1 MREGLSVAGIQMK
14 EGVIRAFRRTSKVTS
29 DLPVTTT
36 IAGGSTTHYSAVPNK
51 GIKVLDST

>member
-1 MREGLSVAGIQMK
+1 MK